1 MAVEGTCPFCDGV
14 LDVYGDHCLVCDC
27 GGDRTKR
34 HNHIRNRVFLF
45 AADSSLHPELE
56 KPGLLAPRPYLGGAT
71 ENGVAPRDP
80 TARRPADVYIPRWRQ
95 GLPLAM
101 DFAVTSGIRQS
112 TAQASIQDP
121 SSAVTAYEDFKR
133 NHLDTARLCN
143 EEGLSFVPVVVEA
156 NGGLWGPS
164 ARKIFSELAKT
175 KSVHSGEQSDKI
187 LGQLYQNLDVVFLTI

>member
-1 MAVEGTCPFCDGV
+1 
-14 LDVYGDHCLVCDC
+14 
-27 GGDRTKR
+27 
-34 HNHIRNRVFLF
+34 
-45 AADSSLHPELE
+45 
-56 KPGLLAPRPYLGGAT
+56 
-71 ENGVAPRDP
+71 
-80 TARRPADVYIPRWRQ
+80 
-95 GLPLAM
+95 M

-175 KSVHSGEQSDKI
+175 RSVHSGEQKDKI
-187 LGQLYQNLDVVFLTI
+187 LGQLYQKLDVVLQRENSRAILRRMGTLKHNISNIANAAATVLSEAGQ